1 MVGEGTQE
9 GMVTEQSKP
18 KRGRSS
24 RSKKEELAQETTT
37 AAPTSEALNV
47 SDEEQNKT
55 PKTEKSTRKPRKK
68 KAEAS
73 SSAPEPETSSIPIPD
88 PTTVKT
94 EDRVQKE
101 GKADLIEPGTKTRSK
116 RSAAKAKP
124 AESPSGEDSAPS
136 SEEETVKPKKR
147 PSKKKAVKETGSGS
161 ARSAD
166 STPLTVIPDEVSAK
180 PLATT
185 PQIVEKNHEAAG
197 KQTDPVSNPAP
208 KSLSA
213 EPETQEGTKDPV
225 TRSKPDIVSEKPLMQ
240 THDTKGAA
248 DTPAKIAVVDP
259 HPRSAM
265 KASEPTSG
273 NSVTDSVKS
282 STSSNVPAIT
292 APLVIVTEKPADSET
307 LSKTPPLTPIS
318 PPNVNG
324 LAKGGSTAPTRE
336 RPRNN
341 APSQAASRR
350 DLPRPTRENQ
360 LSMAQLD
367 AMTLL
372 DLYKLARSLNVENF
386 RSYRKGELIW
396 EILRARTHKDGF
408 IFAEG
413 LLDVVG
419 DYGFLR
425 PTDFQRSREDVYVS
439 ASQIRRF
446 DLRSG
451 DKVSGQARPP
461 KDGERYFALLR
472 VEAVNGMSPEKAS
485 ERPDFDGLTP
495 IFPQTR
501 FHLETQRADL
511 ACRLVDIVA
520 PIGKGQRGLIVAPPK
535 AGKTV
540 LLKKLANAIAAN
552 HPDTH
557 LMVLLIDERPE
568 EVTDMQRSVKA
579 EVASSTFDEPPEDHI
594 RVAEMVLERAKRLV
608 EMGQDVVIFLDSI
621 TRLARAYNLTIPA
634 SGRTLSGGMDPA
646 ALHKPKRFFGAAR
659 KVEEGGSLTILAT
672 ALVDTGSRMDDV
684 IYEEF
689 KGTGNMELH
698 LDRKLAERRTFP
710 AVDIKRS
717 GTRREDLL
725 LTPEELDVVWL
736 LRKATHNLK
745 DVEAT
750 ELLLQNLRRTKS
762 NAEFF
767 RMFAATQGGSN

>member
-18 KRGRSS
+18 KRRSS
-24 RSKKEELAQETTT
+24 RTKKAAVAPESTTTT
-37 AAPTSEALNV
+37 ASSETPSVVA
-47 SDEEQNKT
+47 EEAQEIT
-55 PKTEKSTRKPRKK
+55 TEKAKAPKKSRKK
-68 KAEAS
+68 KTEAS
-73 SSAPEPETSSIPIPD
+73 SSGPEPESSSVPISAAQ
-88 PTTVKT
+88 TAESATKT
-94 EDRVQKE
+94 EAEAEK
-101 GKADLIEPGTKTRSK
+101 GTKSRSK
-116 RSAAKAKP
+116 RSTSKAKA
-124 AESPSGEDSAPS
+124 AESASDQNTSVTS
-136 SEEETVKPKKR
+136 QEEEPVKPKKR
-147 PSKKKAVKETGSGS
+147 TRKKTTKSGAETDLVETATATETKAAEPTVVPSPEIQETRDGSQREPVVETVQGE
-161 ARSAD
+161 
-166 STPLTVIPDEVSAK
+166 PLTENTPNASTLAPHEPMVENEAPIPAPAVASPSEKREEENKKEVEAREAEKQDRAEVS
-180 PLATT
+180 LD
-185 PQIVEKNHEAAG
+185 Q
-197 KQTDPVSNPAP
+197 
-208 KSLSA
+208 
-213 EPETQEGTKDPV
+213 
-225 TRSKPDIVSEKPLMQ
+225 
-240 THDTKGAA
+240 
-248 DTPAKIAVVDP
+248 
-259 HPRSAM
+259 
-265 KASEPTSG
+265 
-273 NSVTDSVKS
+273 S
-282 STSSNVPAIT
+282 SSSNVPAVTPPPVIVSEKLPLAEEATKAPET
-292 APLVIVTEKPADSET
+292 APQPAT
-307 LSKTPPLTPIS
+307 
-318 PPNVNG
+318 VNG
-324 LAKGGSTAPTRE
+324 AAAANGKAVQTSRETRS
-336 RPRNN
+336 RNVPN
-341 APSQAASRR
+341 GQPSSRR

-413 LLDVVG
+413 LLDIVG

-495 IFPQTR
+495 IFPQPR
-501 FHLETQRADL
+501 FHLETQRDDL

-540 LLKKLANAIAAN
+540 LLKKLANAIATN

-745 DVEAT
+745 DIEAT

>member
-18 KRGRSS
+18 KRRSS
-24 RSKKEELAQETTT
+24 RTKKAAVAQESTTTT
-37 AAPTSEALNV
+37 AESGTPSVVADEAQ
-47 SDEEQNKT
+47 EIT
-55 PKTEKSTRKPRKK
+55 TEKAKAPKKSRKK
-68 KAEAS
+68 KTEAS
-73 SSAPEPETSSIPIPD
+73 SSVPEPESSSVPISAAQTAES
-88 PTTVKT
+88 TTKT
-94 EDRVQKE
+94 EAEAAK
-101 GKADLIEPGTKTRSK
+101 GTKSRSK
-116 RSAAKAKP
+116 RSTSKAKA
-124 AESPSGEDSAPS
+124 AESASDQNTSVTS
-136 SEEETVKPKKR
+136 QEEEEVKPKKR
-147 PSKKKAVKETGSGS
+147 TRKKTTTTQAETDAVESATTEADKAIEPTMVPSAETPDNRDGSQPESVETVEGDQVKENTLKQGTLAPEEPLGEVANEAPAS
-161 ARSAD
+161 APAVASPSEQVSEQVVEEKKPAIEAQEAEKQD
-166 STPLTVIPDEVSAK
+166 IAEVSPDQSSASNV
-180 PLATT
+180 PAVT
-185 PQIVEKNHEAAG
+185 PP
-197 KQTDPVSNPAP
+197 PV
-208 KSLSA
+208 
-213 EPETQEGTKDPV
+213 
-225 TRSKPDIVSEKPLMQ
+225 IVSEKLPL
-240 THDTKGAA
+240 TEVTEEATKAPETVPQPPTTANGAA
-248 DTPAKIAVVDP
+248 APNGKAVQ
-259 HPRSAM
+259 
-265 KASEPTSG
+265 TSR
-273 NSVTDSVKS
+273 
-282 STSSNVPAIT
+282 
-292 APLVIVTEKPADSET
+292 ET
-307 LSKTPPLTPIS
+307 
-318 PPNVNG
+318 
-324 LAKGGSTAPTRE
+324 
-336 RPRNN
+336 RPRNVPGGQ
-341 APSQAASRR
+341 PSSRR

-413 LLDVVG
+413 LLDIVG

-495 IFPQTR
+495 IFPQPR
-501 FHLETQRADL
+501 FHLETQRDDL

-540 LLKKLANAIAAN
+540 LLKKLANAIATN

-745 DVEAT
+745 DIEAT